1 MISSVFIHLSIASI
15 ARAATLNVGSGQTYN
30 TITAA
35 YNAASSGDT
44 IVVYPGTY
52 SEKLSITKSSI
63 TIKGSTY
70 PSLNPSSNEAVMT
83 YATYASASGS
93 DDSSATLLVSGA
105 NFKMYNMNIT
115 NTAGTGGQAV
125 ALSATGTSQG
135 FYACAL
141 KGYQDT
147 LYSHTGTQYFSRC
160 YIEGAIDFIFG
171 RTGQSWYQGVSV
183 EIVVFS
189 RRS

>member
-1 MISSVFIHLSIASI
+1 M
-15 ARAATLNVGSGQTYN
+15 
-30 TITAA
+30 
-35 YNAASSGDT
+35 
-44 IVVYPGTY
+44 VYPGTY
-52 SEKLSITKSSI
+52 SEKLTISKSSI

-70 PSLNPSSNEAVMT
+70 PSINPSGNTAVMT
-83 YATYASASGS
+83 YSTYASASGS
-93 DDSSATLLVSGA
+93 DDSSATLLVSGS

-125 ALSATGTSQG
+125 ALSATGMSQS

-171 RTGQSWYQGVSV
+171 RTAQSWYQGVKFLGVWSWGRKADLNTV
-183 EIVVFS
+183 HARCSEISWVHHS
-189 RRS
+189 AGSTII